1 MNPKEVLIW
10 WVASV
15 AVIGAGILCA
25 VLSGRRQTYLA
36 SLATAAGCGLGML
49 YALRLMML
57 TSA

>member
-1 MNPKEVLIW
+1 MNPNEVLVG

-36 SLATAAGCGLGML
+36 SLATAAGGGLGML
-49 YALRLMML
+49 YA
-57 TSA
+57 